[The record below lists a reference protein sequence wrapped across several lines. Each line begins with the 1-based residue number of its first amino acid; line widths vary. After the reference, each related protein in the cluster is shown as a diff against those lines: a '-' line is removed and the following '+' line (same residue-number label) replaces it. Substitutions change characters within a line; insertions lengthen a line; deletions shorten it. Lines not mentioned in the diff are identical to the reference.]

1 MGVTTTA
8 YSVSDEMI
16 KKVRTDNA
24 NLAYIF
30 GECDE
35 SDVWPVDSHS
45 FERIDTYISIL
56 HAAGCAT
63 AAKAIDSGDH
73 TLDEFDYDSD
83 IWTVKPAGVEVM
95 VSELGKADFTS
106 LKTDQ
111 YGEPITDGWGK
122 ALLPSELESY
132 LSDFDGIKEFFNKV
146 AEQGN
151 YLILSEG

>member
-8 YSVSDEMI
+8 YSVSDKMM

-30 GECDE
+30 GEGDE
-35 SDVWPVDSHS
+35 GEAWLVDNHS

-56 HAAGCAT
+56 HAAGCEKT
-63 AAKAIDSGDH
+63 AKSIDSGDH
-73 TLDEFDYDSD
+73 SLDEFDYDSD
-83 IWTVKPAGVEVM
+83 VWTVMPAGVKAM
-95 VSELGKADFTS
+95 VSELHKADLIS
-106 LKTDQ
+106 LKTDM

-122 ALLPSELESY
+122 ALLASELESY
-132 LSDFDGIKEFFNKV
+132 LGDFDGVKEFLNKA